1 MNSNLDKLIND
12 LTNAIKKTTQYSK
25 AVLHEPDI
33 NNDDIN
39 SVIKTLKSGYVSS
52 VGPTIDDFEKSL
64 CKYTNANYAV
74 AMSNGTSCLHIALLA
89 NGI

>member
-52 VGPTIDDFEKSL
+52 VGSTIDEFENNL
-64 CKYTNANYAV
+64 CKYT
-74 AMSNGTSCLHIALLA
+74 
-89 NGI
+89 